1 MKLHPPPA
9 CPPYAQPH
17 LSETESN
24 RSSAWHFQLHQKE
37 GEVNIFCFFFF
48 FLNCRMANMM
58 LASSLAEDNRSANI
72 ETRFRLMIV
81 MYDNLRMAGCVWA
94 WLCQHMNF
102 QGHLAG
108 AWWGSG
114 TETSETEQKQQLHSW
129 AVSAGAATGMLVGWR
144 VKKGV
149 ELWAVGAPTN
159 SLLFEDW
166 IPNYF

>member
-1 MKLHPPPA
+1 MSSLCPA
-9 CPPYAQPH
+9 SFIWDWKQQE
-17 LSETESN
+17 LSLTLPAASERRGSEY
-24 RSSAWHFQLHQKE
+24 FLL
-37 GEVNIFCFFFF
+37 FFFF